1 MMGRIGEQNAALG
14 EGEIVFSPSVLVG
27 EGVKD
32 YLPTSSG
39 CVAGDSA

>member
-1 MMGRIGEQNAALG
+1 MRRIGSRTPLWG
-14 EGEIVFSPSVLVG
+14 REILSSPPVLVG